1 MWESCGFTKSEIN
14 LAGRKI
20 IAKNISSEERNE
32 CLKVINSWRRAHAY
46 PMNTFAINLRHI
58 VNNIDGAV
66 VVQRLKRLKTIEDKL
81 VRFPEMELYRMQDL
95 GGCRVI
101 VPSVEDVYTV
111 VKRMEQSRIRHK
123 KAKPKDYIQAPN
135 PDTGYRGY
143 HLIYQYHSER
153 NTKFNGLRI
162 EIQVRTALQH
172 SWATAVETVGE
183 MTSNGLKFNQGDE
196 RWLLFF

>member
-111 VKRMEQSRIRHK
+111 VREWSSQESAIKKQSPRITYRRRI
-123 KAKPKDYIQAPN
+123 PIRVTEDITLYISIIVS
-135 PDTGYRGY
+135 G
-143 HLIYQYHSER
+143 
-153 NTKFNGLRI
+153 
-162 EIQVRTALQH
+162 IQSSMAC
-172 SWATAVETVGE
+172 E
-183 MTSNGLKFNQGDE
+183 LKS
-196 RWLLFF
+196 R